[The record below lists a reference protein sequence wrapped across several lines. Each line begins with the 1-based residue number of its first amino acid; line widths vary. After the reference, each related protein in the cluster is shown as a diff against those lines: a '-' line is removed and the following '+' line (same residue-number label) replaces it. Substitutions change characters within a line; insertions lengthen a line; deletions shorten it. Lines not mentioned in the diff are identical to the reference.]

1 MPKELSNTRI
11 LEERIGAECF
21 RLLPVPGGTFMDSQK
36 RQITLPDFWLSEYP
50 VTQALYAAV
59 TGGLR
64 PSYFVGAQRPVEQV
78 SWYDA
83 LVFCNQL
90 NELCGYAP
98 CYFWDAGFSRVLGK
112 TAAGQYELVEE
123 KVPVF
128 WNPAVSGYRLPMES
142 ESEYA
147 ALGGMAGIERGAY
160 EYSGGNKLD
169 ELGWYEENSY
179 NETKDVGLKWP
190 NALGLYDMSGNV
202 WEWCWDLWS
211 EEGSYRVF
219 RGGSW
224 LNRAEHCRVAI
235 RGDNWPGNRSNLI
248 GFRLLFSVPSV

>member
-1 MPKELSNTRI
+1 MKIHTETLKNGF
-11 LEERIGAECF
+11 EF
-21 RLLPVPGGTFMDSQK
+21 RMLPVQGGSFMDSQK
-36 RQITLPDFWLSEYP
+36 RELTLNDFWLGEYT
-50 VTQALYAAV
+50 VTQGLYAAV
-59 TGGLR
+59 MGGLN
-64 PSYFVGAQRPVEQV
+64 PSFFVGAQRPVERV
-78 SWYDA
+78 SWYNA

-98 CYFWDAGFSRVLGK
+98 CYFLDEGFSRVLGK

-128 WNPAVSGYRLPMES
+128 LNPAVSGYRLPLES
-142 ESEYA
+142 EWEYA
-147 ALGGMAGIERGAY
+147 ALGGMAGIEQGAY

-211 EEGSYRVF
+211 EEGSFRVM

-224 LNRAEHCRVAI
+224 LPRAGRCRVAL
-235 RGDNWPGNRSNLI
+235 RNGYWPDYRDSLI
-248 GFRLLFSVPSV
+248 GFRLLFSVPSVSVGRL